1 MKLTRDMIL
10 ENPGCITRDVTMAS
24 GADIVL
30 RALSHNDADV
40 LGRFFEGLSAA
51 TRRVFRPHLFTS
63 EHALS
68 LCTMIADDEYLRLI
82 GVDQG
87 GEVVAYLI
95 FLLEIKH
102 LKQAVERYAVHGM
115 PLDGATDCA
124 IAPCVA
130 DAYQGQGLGRL
141 LMNAVFELARELGC
155 RRITLLGGVQSDN
168 PDGIRFYENLGF
180 KNVGTFGTEFEEYDM
195 IVEL

>member
-1 MKLTRDMIL
+1 MKLTRNMIL
-10 ENPGCITRDVTMAS
+10 ENPGCISRDVTMAC
-24 GADIVL
+24 GTGVVL
-30 RALSHNDADV
+30 RALGHNDAAV

-51 TRRVFRPHLFTS
+51 TRRVFRPHPFTG

-68 LCTMIADDEYLRLI
+68 LCTTIADDEYLRLV
-82 GVDQG
+82 GAGQG
-87 GEVVAYLI
+87 GEVVAYLM
-95 FLLEIKH
+95 FLPGIDDHGGK
-102 LKQAVERYAVHGM
+102 RYAMHGM

-168 PDGIRFYENLGF
+168 PDGIRFYESLGF
-180 KNVGTFGTEFEEYDM
+180 KHVGTFGTEFEEYDM
-195 IVEL
+195 IFEL